1 MPFRPRLV
9 TLAALFVLA
18 TSRLAAQAEFD
29 FVEKRGLV
37 GTVGLGLGTAGVSCI
52 PKCSADRQSGAVVLL
67 RGGGKLSSQLAVVL
81 EADLYR
87 RDFNTPDGPARWSM
101 SWYMIGGV
109 WYPNAD
115 ETFFIN
121 VGLGLAVGRIDV
133 EFPTVG
139 YQPLNSSD
147 LGGTIGIGKD
157 FRFRENM
164 AVTAFATY
172 LVSGRS
178 QALIGRADS
187 GAKLSMDLIHAGL
200 AFSIF

>member
-1 MPFRPRLV
+1 
-9 TLAALFVLA
+9 VL
-18 TSRLAAQAEFD
+18 
-29 FVEKRGLV
+29 
-37 GTVGLGLGTAGVSCI
+37 
-52 PKCSADRQSGAVVLL
+52 LL
-67 RGGGKLSSQLAVVL
+67 RGGGRLTSQLSVVL

-109 WYPNAD
+109 WYPNSE
-115 ETFFIN
+115 ETFFVN
-121 VGLGLAVGRIDV
+121 VGIGLAVGRNDV

-164 AVTAFATY
+164 GVTAFAMY

-187 GAKLSMDLIHAGL
+187 GAKLGMDLIHAGL